1 MRERRCK
8 QRLYGEM
15 FSEFVAAVRVI
26 DRLACCRVAKRLL
39 DGRGHGRTTV
49 SLGSEPKK
57 TANPAC
63 RGLAQFGAVS
73 FVSPEPP
80 EFRTMAAHS
89 CGRRRRR
96 ELAGTFVRL
105 SNQLLE
111 PLPGGLGPAD
121 HA

>member
-39 DGRGHGRTTV
+39 DGCGHGRTAA
-49 SLGSEPKK
+49 SLSSEPKK
-57 TANPAC
+57 TANPASP
-63 RGLAQFGAVS
+63 GLAQFGAVS
-73 FVSPEPP
+73 SVSPEPP

-89 CGRRRRR
+89 FDRKRLHV
-96 ELAGTFVRL
+96 LAETFARL
-105 SNQLLE
+105 SNQFPE
-111 PLPGGLGPAD
+111 PPCGGLGPAD